1 MSIFNRISTSSF
13 VNKDLISYLTGNV
26 IFNQLIRFYKAISL
40 RIYRFGNILRYLQ
53 ALKKRWLTYSPLFLA
68 STLKAF
74 SINKKSNNSLSK
86 TSRGF
91 TLPELI
97 VTVCVLAI
105 LAVIATPP
113 IIKQLT
119 RMEAKRIRYALT
131 TAIATA
137 KAESYIRRQN
147 LIVCLADLQGRCNK
161 NNDKA
166 ILLFFDINDNKNFDE
181 NVDELLDKQRLAP
194 RYSRLQLRAGNR
206 HYIKFWGDSGKPR
219 GFFGHIKY
227 CPTSSYNQSMYQ
239 ISFNQVGIVKY
250 KPSQAHPTGC

>member
-1 MSIFNRISTSSF
+1 MLILNKVSVKYYLINNRFYNWLKMSLGAIYLNMFVAIHIVDSIKASKKFYKTFYHLSSKTASKAFIISNKHNTSVHKTSS
-13 VNKDLISYLTGNV
+13 
-26 IFNQLIRFYKAISL
+26 
-40 RIYRFGNILRYLQ
+40 
-53 ALKKRWLTYSPLFLA
+53 
-68 STLKAF
+68 
-74 SINKKSNNSLSK
+74 
-86 TSRGF
+86 GF

-105 LAVIATPP
+105 IATIAAPA
-113 IIKQLT
+113 IMTQLT
-119 RMEAKRIRYALT
+119 KMEAKRIRYAIT
-131 TAIATA
+131 TTIATA

-166 ILLFFDINDNKNFDE
+166 ILLFFDINDNKNFDA

-194 RYSRLQLRAGNR
+194 KYSRLQLRAGNR

-227 CPTSSYNQSMYQ
+227 CPTSSYNQTKYQ

-250 KPSQAHPTGC
+250 KPNQAHPTDC